1 MKNKILLS
9 IALSVTLFN
18 FAQTPCEN
26 GFANNYPCKDYDLQ
40 SHIFLAEMGA
50 SEGNDSWGWTDPDDG
65 TEYALVGLDN
75 GTAFID
81 ISDPVNPIYLG
92 KLPTHTTPSIW
103 RDIKVYQNH
112 AFVVSEAGG
121 HGMQVFDLTRLRNV
135 SNPPEIF
142 TEDAHYAG
150 FGDSHNIAINEETG
164 YAYSLGDNT
173 FGGGLHFI
181 NIQDPLNPIA
191 AGGYAEGGYTHDT
204 QVITYDGPDS
214 DYTGKEIAFASN
226 ADHVEI
232 VDVTNKSNPIQIA
245 SFEYPATGY
254 THQNWL
260 TEDRNYMLL
269 GDEGD
274 EFDFGFNTRTL
285 VFNISDLDNI
295 VLHMEYEG
303 ETSSV
308 DHNGYVIGD
317 KYYLANYSSG
327 LRVVDISDIENG
339 NMTASSY
346 FDTYPSNNNANYEG
360 SWNVYPF
367 FESGNIVI
375 TGTNGFTLVR
385 DNSSLSSSDTDLE
398 NFNLYPNPA
407 KNKLKVN
414 SKNEPLKQIE
424 VFNVLGQ
431 RIINLNFS
439 SSLSENIDIS
449 NLNTG
454 MYLVKINNLTT
465 KRLIVK

>member
-50 SEGNDSWGWTDPDDG
+50 SEGNDSWGWKDPDDG
-65 TEYALVGLDN
+65 TEYALVGLNN

-346 FDTYPSNNNANYEG
+346 FDSYPSNNNANYDG

-449 NLNTG
+449 SLNTG

>member
-375 TGTNGFTLVR
+375 SGTNGFTLVR
-385 DNSSLSSSDTDLE
+385 NNSSLGNSDADLE

-407 KNKLKVN
+407 KNNLTVN

-424 VFNVLGQ
+424 VFNILGQ

-449 NLNTG
+449 SLNTG

>member
-50 SEGNDSWGWTDPDDG
+50 SEGNDSWGRTDPDDG

-135 SNPPEIF
+135 SNPPVIF

-346 FDTYPSNNNANYEG
+346 FDSYPSNNNANYDG

-385 DNSSLSSSDTDLE
+385 DNSSLGNSDTDLE

-449 NLNTG
+449 SLNTG

>member
-346 FDTYPSNNNANYEG
+346 FDSYPSNNNANYDG

-385 DNSSLSSSDTDLE
+385 DNSSLGNSDADLE

-449 NLNTG
+449 SLNTG

>member
-9 IALSVTLFN
+9 IALSVTFFN
-18 FAQTPCEN
+18 FAQTSCEN
-26 GFANNYPCKDYDLQ
+26 GYANSYACKDYDLQ

-50 SEGNDSWGWTDPDDG
+50 SEGNDSWGWTDPDDE

-81 ISDPVNPIYLG
+81 ISDPVNPVYLG
-92 KLPTHTTPSIW
+92 KLPTHTSPSIW

-112 AFVVSEAGG
+112 AFIVSEASG
-121 HGMQVFDLTRLRNV
+121 HGMQVFDLTRLRDV
-135 SNPPEIF
+135 ANPPETF

-150 FGDSHNIAINEETG
+150 FGGSHNIAINEETG

-181 NIQDPLNPIA
+181 NIQDPSNPTA
-191 AGGYAEGGYTHDT
+191 AGGYADGGYTHDT

-274 EFDFGFNTRTL
+274 EFDFGFNTRTI

-346 FDTYPSNNNANYEG
+346 FDSYPSNNNANYDG

-375 TGTNGFTLVR
+375 SGTNGFTLVR
-385 DNSSLSSSDTDLE
+385 DNSSLGSSDTELE

-407 KNKLKVN
+407 KNKLTIN
-414 SKNEPLKQIE
+414 SKNDPLKQIE

-449 NLNTG
+449 SLNTG

-465 KRLIVK
+465 KRLIVN

>member
-232 VDVTNKSNPIQIA
+232 VDVTDKSNPVQIA
-245 SFEYPATGY
+245 SFTYPATGY

-346 FDTYPSNNNANYEG
+346 FDSYPSNNNANYDG

>member
-1 MKNKILLS
+1 
-9 IALSVTLFN
+9 
-18 FAQTPCEN
+18 
-26 GFANNYPCKDYDLQ
+26 
-40 SHIFLAEMGA
+40 
-50 SEGNDSWGWTDPDDG
+50 
-65 TEYALVGLDN
+65 
-75 GTAFID
+75 
-81 ISDPVNPIYLG
+81 
-92 KLPTHTTPSIW
+92 
-103 RDIKVYQNH
+103 
-112 AFVVSEAGG
+112 
-121 HGMQVFDLTRLRNV
+121 MQVFDLTRLRNV

-150 FGDSHNIAINEETG
+150 FGDSHNIAINEQTG

-181 NIQDPLNPIA
+181 NIQDPLNPTA

-226 ADHVEI
+226 ANHVEI

-260 TEDRNYMLL
+260 TEDRKFMLL

-274 EFDFGFNTRTL
+274 EFDFGFNTRTI

-295 VLHMEYEG
+295 TFHMEYEG

-346 FDTYPSNNNANYEG
+346 FDTYPSNNNANYDG

-375 TGTNGFTLVR
+375 SGTNGFTLVR
-385 DNSSLSSSDTDLE
+385 DNSSLGNSDADLE

-407 KNKLKVN
+407 KNKLTIN
-414 SKNEPLKQIE
+414 SKKEPLKQIE

-449 NLNTG
+449 SLNTG

-465 KRLIVK
+465 KRLIVN

>member
-9 IALSVTLFN
+9 IALSVTFFN
-18 FAQTPCEN
+18 FAQTSCEN
-26 GFANNYPCKDYDLQ
+26 GYANSYACKDYDLQ

-50 SEGNDSWGWTDPDDG
+50 SEGNDSWGWTDPDDE

-81 ISDPVNPIYLG
+81 ISDPVNPVYLG
-92 KLPTHTTPSIW
+92 KLPTHTSPSIW

-112 AFVVSEAGG
+112 AFIVSEAGG
-121 HGMQVFDLTRLRNV
+121 HGMQVFDLTRLRDV
-135 SNPPEIF
+135 ANPPETF

-150 FGDSHNIAINEETG
+150 FGGSHNIAINEETG

-181 NIQDPLNPIA
+181 NIQDPSNPTA
-191 AGGYAEGGYTHDT
+191 AGGYADGGYTHDT

-274 EFDFGFNTRTL
+274 EFDFGFNTRTI

-346 FDTYPSNNNANYEG
+346 FDSYPSNNNANYDG

-375 TGTNGFTLVR
+375 SGTNGFTLVR
-385 DNSSLSSSDTDLE
+385 DNSSLGSSDTELE

-407 KNKLKVN
+407 KNKLTIN
-414 SKNEPLKQIE
+414 SKNDPLKQIE

-449 NLNTG
+449 SLNTG

-465 KRLIVK
+465 KRLIVN

>member
-9 IALSVTLFN
+9 IALSVTFFN

-26 GFANNYPCKDYDLQ
+26 GFANSYPCKDYDLQ

-50 SEGNDSWGWTDPDDG
+50 SEGNDSWGWTDPDDE

-81 ISDPVNPIYLG
+81 ISDPVNPVYLG
-92 KLPTHTTPSIW
+92 KLPTHTSPSIW

-112 AFVVSEAGG
+112 AFIVSEASG
-121 HGMQVFDLTRLRNV
+121 HGMQVFDLTRLRDV
-135 SNPPEIF
+135 ANPPETF

-150 FGDSHNIAINEETG
+150 FGGSHNIAINEETG

-181 NIQDPLNPIA
+181 NIQDPSNPTA
-191 AGGYAEGGYTHDT
+191 AGGYADGGYTHDT

-274 EFDFGFNTRTL
+274 EFDFGFNTRTI

-346 FDTYPSNNNANYEG
+346 FDSYPSNNNANYDG

-375 TGTNGFTLVR
+375 SGTNGFTLVR
-385 DNSSLSSSDTDLE
+385 DNSSLGSSDTELE

-407 KNKLKVN
+407 KNKLTIN
-414 SKNEPLKQIE
+414 SKNDPLKQIE

-449 NLNTG
+449 SLNTG

-465 KRLIVK
+465 KRLIVN

>member
-1 MKNKILLS
+1 
-9 IALSVTLFN
+9 
-18 FAQTPCEN
+18 
-26 GFANNYPCKDYDLQ
+26 
-40 SHIFLAEMGA
+40 
-50 SEGNDSWGWTDPDDG
+50 
-65 TEYALVGLDN
+65 
-75 GTAFID
+75 
-81 ISDPVNPIYLG
+81 
-92 KLPTHTTPSIW
+92 
-103 RDIKVYQNH
+103 
-112 AFVVSEAGG
+112 
-121 HGMQVFDLTRLRNV
+121 
-135 SNPPEIF
+135 
-142 TEDAHYAG
+142 
-150 FGDSHNIAINEETG
+150 
-164 YAYSLGDNT
+164 
-173 FGGGLHFI
+173 
-181 NIQDPLNPIA
+181 
-191 AGGYAEGGYTHDT
+191 
-204 QVITYDGPDS
+204 
-214 DYTGKEIAFASN
+214 
-226 ADHVEI
+226 
-232 VDVTNKSNPIQIA
+232 
-245 SFEYPATGY
+245 
-254 THQNWL
+254 
-260 TEDRNYMLL
+260 MLL

-346 FDTYPSNNNANYEG
+346 FDTYPSNNNANYAG
-360 SWNVYPF
+360 TWNVYPF

-375 TGTNGFTLVR
+375 SGENGFTLVR
-385 DNSSLSSSDTDLE
+385 DNSSLGNSDADLE

-449 NLNTG
+449 SLNTG

>member
-50 SEGNDSWGWTDPDDG
+50 SEGNDSWGWTDPDGG

-375 TGTNGFTLVR
+375 SGTNGFTLVR
-385 DNSSLSSSDTDLE
+385 NNSSLGNSDADLE

-449 NLNTG
+449 SLNTG

>member
-274 EFDFGFNTRTL
+274 EFDFGFNTRTI

-346 FDTYPSNNNANYEG
+346 FDSYPSNNNANYDG

-385 DNSSLSSSDTDLE
+385 DNSSLGNSDTDLE

-449 NLNTG
+449 SLNTG

>member
-150 FGDSHNIAINEETG
+150 FGSSHNIAINVETG
-164 YAYSLGDNT
+164 FAYSLGDNT
-173 FGGGLHFI
+173 FDGGLHFI

-346 FDTYPSNNNANYEG
+346 FDTYPSNNNANYAG
-360 SWNVYPF
+360 TWNVYPF

-375 TGTNGFTLVR
+375 SGENGFTLVR
-385 DNSSLSSSDTDLE
+385 DNSSLGNSDADLE

-449 NLNTG
+449 SLNTG

>member
-1 MKNKILLS
+1 MKNKILLL

-150 FGDSHNIAINEETG
+150 FGGSHNIAINEETG

-181 NIQDPLNPIA
+181 NIQDPSNPTA
-191 AGGYAEGGYTHDT
+191 AGGYADGGYTHDT

-274 EFDFGFNTRTL
+274 EFDFGFDTRTL

-346 FDTYPSNNNANYEG
+346 FDSYPSNNNANYDG

-375 TGTNGFTLVR
+375 SGTNGFTLVR
-385 DNSSLSSSDTDLE
+385 DNSSLGSSDTDLE

-407 KNKLKVN
+407 KNKLTIN

-449 NLNTG
+449 SLNTG

-465 KRLIVK
+465 KRLIVN

>member
-9 IALSVTLFN
+9 IALSVTFFN

-26 GFANNYPCKDYDLQ
+26 GFANSYPCKDYDLQ

-50 SEGNDSWGWTDPDDG
+50 SEGNDSWGWTDPDDE

-81 ISDPVNPIYLG
+81 ISDPVNPVYLG
-92 KLPTHTTPSIW
+92 KLPTHTSPSIW

-112 AFVVSEAGG
+112 AFIVSEAGG
-121 HGMQVFDLTRLRNV
+121 HGMQVFDLTRLRDV
-135 SNPPEIF
+135 ANPPETF

-150 FGDSHNIAINEETG
+150 FGGSHNIAINEETG

-181 NIQDPLNPIA
+181 NIQDPSNPTA
-191 AGGYAEGGYTHDT
+191 AGGYADGGYTHDT

-274 EFDFGFNTRTL
+274 EFDFGFNTRTI

-346 FDTYPSNNNANYEG
+346 FDSYPSNNNANYDG

-375 TGTNGFTLVR
+375 SGTNGFTLVR
-385 DNSSLSSSDTDLE
+385 DNSSLDSSDTELE

-407 KNKLKVN
+407 KNKLTIN
-414 SKNEPLKQIE
+414 SKNDPLKQIE

-449 NLNTG
+449 SLNTG

-465 KRLIVK
+465 KRLIVN

>member
-1 MKNKILLS
+1 
-9 IALSVTLFN
+9 
-18 FAQTPCEN
+18 
-26 GFANNYPCKDYDLQ
+26 
-40 SHIFLAEMGA
+40 
-50 SEGNDSWGWTDPDDG
+50 
-65 TEYALVGLDN
+65 
-75 GTAFID
+75 
-81 ISDPVNPIYLG
+81 
-92 KLPTHTTPSIW
+92 
-103 RDIKVYQNH
+103 
-112 AFVVSEAGG
+112 
-121 HGMQVFDLTRLRNV
+121 
-135 SNPPEIF
+135 
-142 TEDAHYAG
+142 
-150 FGDSHNIAINEETG
+150 
-164 YAYSLGDNT
+164 
-173 FGGGLHFI
+173 
-181 NIQDPLNPIA
+181 
-191 AGGYAEGGYTHDT
+191 
-204 QVITYDGPDS
+204 
-214 DYTGKEIAFASN
+214 
-226 ADHVEI
+226 
-232 VDVTNKSNPIQIA
+232 
-245 SFEYPATGY
+245 
-254 THQNWL
+254 
-260 TEDRNYMLL
+260 MLL

-346 FDTYPSNNNANYEG
+346 FDTYPSNNNANYSG
-360 SWNVYPF
+360 TWNVYPF

-375 TGTNGFTLVR
+375 SGENGFTLVR
-385 DNSSLSSSDTDLE
+385 DNSSLGNSDADLE

-407 KNKLKVN
+407 KNKLNIN

-449 NLNTG
+449 SLNTG
-454 MYLVKINNLTT
+454 MYLVKINNLIT
-465 KRLIVK
+465 KRLIVN

>member
-1 MKNKILLS
+1 
-9 IALSVTLFN
+9 
-18 FAQTPCEN
+18 
-26 GFANNYPCKDYDLQ
+26 
-40 SHIFLAEMGA
+40 
-50 SEGNDSWGWTDPDDG
+50 
-65 TEYALVGLDN
+65 
-75 GTAFID
+75 
-81 ISDPVNPIYLG
+81 
-92 KLPTHTTPSIW
+92 
-103 RDIKVYQNH
+103 
-112 AFVVSEAGG
+112 
-121 HGMQVFDLTRLRNV
+121 
-135 SNPPEIF
+135 
-142 TEDAHYAG
+142 
-150 FGDSHNIAINEETG
+150 
-164 YAYSLGDNT
+164 
-173 FGGGLHFI
+173 
-181 NIQDPLNPIA
+181 
-191 AGGYAEGGYTHDT
+191 
-204 QVITYDGPDS
+204 VITYDGPDS

-346 FDTYPSNNNANYEG
+346 FDTYPSNNNANYAG
-360 SWNVYPF
+360 TWNVYPF

-375 TGTNGFTLVR
+375 SGENGFTLVR
-385 DNSSLSSSDTDLE
+385 DNSSLGNSDADLE

-449 NLNTG
+449 SLNTG

>member
-346 FDTYPSNNNANYEG
+346 FDSYPSNNNANYDG

-385 DNSSLSSSDTDLE
+385 DNSSLGNSDTDLE

-449 NLNTG
+449 SLNTG

>member
-150 FGDSHNIAINEETG
+150 FGSSHNIAINVETG
-164 YAYSLGDNT
+164 FAYSLGDNT
-173 FGGGLHFI
+173 FDGGLHFI

-274 EFDFGFNTRTL
+274 EFDFGFNTRTI

-346 FDTYPSNNNANYEG
+346 FDTYPSNNNANYAG
-360 SWNVYPF
+360 TWNVYPF

-375 TGTNGFTLVR
+375 SGENGFTLVR
-385 DNSSLSSSDTDLE
+385 DNSSLGNSDADLE

-449 NLNTG
+449 SLNTG

>member
-50 SEGNDSWGWTDPDDG
+50 SEGNDSWGWTDPDGG

-150 FGDSHNIAINEETG
+150 FGNSHNIAINEETG

-274 EFDFGFNTRTL
+274 EFDFGFNTRTI
-285 VFNISDLDNI
+285 VINVSDLDNI

-339 NMTASSY
+339 IMTASNY
-346 FDTYPSNNNANYEG
+346 FDTYPSNNNANYAG
-360 SWNVYPF
+360 SWNVFPF

-375 TGTNGFTLVR
+375 SGENGFTLVR
-385 DNSSLSSSDTDLE
+385 DNSSLGNSDADLE

-449 NLNTG
+449 SLNTG